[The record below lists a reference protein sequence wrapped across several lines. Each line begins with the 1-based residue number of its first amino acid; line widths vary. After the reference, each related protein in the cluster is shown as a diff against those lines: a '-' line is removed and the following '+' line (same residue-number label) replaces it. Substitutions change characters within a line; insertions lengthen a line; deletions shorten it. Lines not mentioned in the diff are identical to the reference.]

1 MSATRVHVDVELLD
15 RQNSMTAQKRTSELI
30 LLEQEG
36 LLSIGRVVSSGEQEL
51 VLVAEDGEAGII
63 DAV

>member
-1 MSATRVHVDVELLD
+1 MNLLF
-15 RQNSMTAQKRTSELI
+15 
-30 LLEQEG
+30 EQEG